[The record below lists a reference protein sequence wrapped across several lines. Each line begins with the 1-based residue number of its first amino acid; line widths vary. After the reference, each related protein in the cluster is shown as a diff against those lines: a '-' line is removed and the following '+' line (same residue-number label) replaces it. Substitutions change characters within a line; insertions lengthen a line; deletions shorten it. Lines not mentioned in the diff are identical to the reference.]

1 MVTGMLSCFPLLAPP
16 GAVPISGTLGN
27 LVQSLCAILLT
38 SGGSLGWSPAS
49 ESWPIEAIS
58 SYSSVPAQCSCSLPR
73 ANIFCGSTPRIWG
86 VLATA
91 SPLLAFGRSLRCA
104 ASSRRQ
110 VPLGPLTNVTWA
122 AALPSRLGCFQTCPP
137 LCRCIWVGLP
147 LVLPE
152 SMQAH

>member
-16 GAVPISGTLGN
+16 GAVLVFGTLGN

-38 SGGSLGWSPAS
+38 FGGSLGWSPAS

-58 SYSSVPAQCSCSLPR
+58 SYSSVPAPYSCSLQR
-73 ANIFCGSTPRIWG
+73 ANIFCGSIPKIWG

-104 ASSRRQ
+104 ASSRR
-110 VPLGPLTNVTWA
+110 PALLGPSTNATWA
-122 AALPSRLGCFQTCPP
+122 AALPSRLDCFQTCPP
-137 LCRCIWVGLP
+137 LCRYIWVGLP

-152 SMQAH
+152 SM